1 VRLARFLAATA
12 LALAPVLAAPA
23 FAAGDPPGGA
33 AVMTRGIPSQLD
45 SDQRAGYAAVFKAI
59 HEQRWAD
66 AQIQLTAMKPGPL
79 HSIAAA
85 ELYLAKGSPKVDSDP
100 LLQVLA
106 NAPELPEAP
115 ALARILASRGVVAPA
130 LPQAQRLIWVNG
142 ASTRGRA
149 KATKLDLVAA
159 DLALKMQPLIKD
171 DRGAEAQALLEATP
185 NLTPEAQIEWQQ
197 RVAWIYFLQGDDAN
211 ARMMAAKAQIGSGD
225 WAVQGEWVG
234 GLAAWRQG
242 DCTAASDAFTAV
254 AARASDI
261 ELRAA
266 GLYWASRAD
275 MKCGKP
281 QLVEGRLK
289 NAAQLD
295 ETFYGML
302 ARQQLGIK
310 ETQRP
315 TDELMLADWDKLQN
329 RPNIRVAAALVEIGE
344 TDLADDVLK
353 QQAKIGPA
361 SEYAALVRLTDTLN
375 LPETLMWLG
384 NNCPQGTTP
393 PTIARFPAPKW
404 APDGGWKV
412 DRALVYA
419 HALQESR
426 FRKDVISPAGAYGLM
441 QIMPA
446 AAVDYARE
454 RGITVERTQLALPSV
469 NMAVGQRTLERL
481 STQSFTGGSLIK
493 VMAAYNAGPVPVAE
507 WNAIVKDGGDPLLY
521 IESIPYWET
530 RGYVTTV
537 MRNYWMYEAK
547 EGRRE
552 SPSRAALAEGL
563 WPKFPGLPG
572 PSVVRLTAAK

>member
-1 VRLARFLAATA
+1 MA
-12 LALAPVLAAPA
+12 
-23 FAAGDPPGGA
+23 
-33 AVMTRGIPSQLD
+33 RGIPAQLD

-59 HEQRWAD
+59 HEKRWND
-66 AQIQLTAMKPGPL
+66 AQLQLTAMKPGPL
-79 HSIAAA
+79 HSIALA
-85 ELYLAKGSPKVDSDP
+85 ELYTAKGSPKAENDP
-100 LLQVLA
+100 LLAVITA
-106 NAPELPEAP
+106 APELPEAP
-115 ALARILASRGVVAPA
+115 SIARILASRGVTAPV
-130 LPQAQRLIWVNG
+130 LPYQQRLVWNNG

-149 KATKLDLVAA
+149 KATKYDLAA
-159 DLALKMQPLIKD
+159 AELALKMQPLIKSD
-171 DRGAEAQALLEATP
+171 DGPGAQALLESTT
-185 NLTPEAQIEWQQ
+185 NLTPDAQIEWQQ
-197 RVAWIYFLQGDDAN
+197 RVAWIYYLQGDDTN
-211 ARMMAAKAQIGSGD
+211 ARMMATKARVGAGD

-242 DCTAASDAFTAV
+242 DCVEAARAFVNV
-254 AARASDI
+254 AARASDV

-266 GLYWASRAD
+266 GLYWAARAD
-275 MKCGKP
+275 MKCGRP

-310 ETQRP
+310 DKAP
-315 TDELMLADWDKLQN
+315 VPDELMLADWDKLQN
-329 RPNIRVAAALVEIGE
+329 RPNVRVAAALVEIGE
-344 TDLADDVLK
+344 TGLADDVLK
-353 QQAKIGPA
+353 QQAKIGPKD
-361 SEYAALVRLTDTLN
+361 EYAPLVRLTETLN

-384 NNCPQGTTP
+384 NNCPEGTKA

-404 APDGGWKV
+404 APAGGWTV
-412 DRALVYA
+412 DKALVYA

-454 RGITVERTQLALPSV
+454 RGITVDRGALSLPSV

-481 STQSFTGGSLIK
+481 RDQSFTGGYLPK
-493 VMAAYNAGPVPVAE
+493 VIAAYNAGPVPVME
-507 WNAIVKDGGDPLLY
+507 WNGIVKDGGDPLLY

-537 MRNYWMYEAK
+537 LRNYWMYEGK
-547 EGRRE
+547 DGRVK
-552 SPSRAALAEGL
+552 SPSREALAQGM

-572 PSVVRLTAAK
+572 PNAVRLTSSR

>member
-1 VRLARFLAATA
+1 MKIARFLVASA
-12 LALAPVLAAPA
+12 LV
-23 FAAGDPPGGA
+23 FAAGVPALAAGNPPA
-33 AVMTRGIPSQLD
+33 SAVMARGIPAQLD
-45 SDQRAGYAAVFKAI
+45 SDQRTGYAAVFKAI
-59 HEQRWAD
+59 HEKRWND
-66 AQIQLTAMKPGPL
+66 AQLQLTAMKPGPL
-79 HSIAAA
+79 HSIALA
-85 ELYLAKGSPKVDSDP
+85 ELYTAKGSPKVENDP
-100 LLQVLA
+100 LLAVVTA
-106 NAPELPEAP
+106 APELPEAP
-115 ALARILASRGVVAPA
+115 SIARILALRGVTAPV
-130 LPQAQRLIWVNG
+130 LPYQQRLVWNNG

-149 KATKLDLVAA
+149 KPTKYDLAA
-159 DLALKMQPLIKD
+159 AELALKMQPMIKND
-171 DRGAEAQALLEATP
+171 DGPGAQALLESTT

-197 RVAWIYFLQGDDAN
+197 RVAWIYYLQGDDTN
-211 ARMMAAKAQIGSGD
+211 ARMMATKARVGTGD

-242 DCTAASDAFTAV
+242 DCTEAARAFVNV

-266 GLYWASRAD
+266 GLYWAARAD
-275 MKCGKP
+275 MKCGRP
-281 QLVEGRLK
+281 QLVEARLK

-295 ETFYGML
+295 ETFYGLL

-310 ETQRP
+310 EKTP
-315 TDELMLADWDKLQN
+315 VPDELMLADWDKLQN
-329 RPNIRVAAALVEIGE
+329 RPNVRVAAALVEIGE

-353 QQAKIGPA
+353 QQAKIGPKD
-361 SEYAALVRLTDTLN
+361 EYAALVRLTETLN
-375 LPETLMWLG
+375 LPETVMWLG
-384 NNCPQGTTP
+384 NNCPEGTKA

-404 APDGGWKV
+404 APAGGWTV
-412 DRALVYA
+412 DKALVYA

-454 RGITVERTQLALPSV
+454 RGITVDRGALSLPSV

-481 STQSFTGGSLIK
+481 STQSFTGGYLPK
-493 VMAAYNAGPVPVAE
+493 VIAAYNAGPVPVTE
-507 WNAIVKDGGDPLLY
+507 WNGIVKDGGDPLLY

-537 MRNYWMYEAK
+537 LRNYWMYEGK
-547 EGRRE
+547 DGRVK
-552 SPSRAALAEGL
+552 SPSREALAQGM

-572 PSVVRLTAAK
+572 PNAVRLTPSR